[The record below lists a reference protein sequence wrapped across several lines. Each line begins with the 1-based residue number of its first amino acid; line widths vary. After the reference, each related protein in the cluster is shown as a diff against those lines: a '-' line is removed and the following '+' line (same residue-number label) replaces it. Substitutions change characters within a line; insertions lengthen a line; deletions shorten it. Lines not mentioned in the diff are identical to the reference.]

1 MEASDGKIFGS
12 EEGGGSIDE
21 KRIELSNLWGSA
33 SHIYGNSDMAR
44 SGLIEQQALLGNDE
58 GEVVRSELWL
68 GMPTMPKVPGR
79 DALFDARRGSQIE
92 RENVSECAGCQDTT
106 PESEL
111 IVRSING
118 QRARRTRQPSQ
129 HVDI

>member
-1 MEASDGKIFGS
+1 MATQIWHAQDSS
-12 EEGGGSIDE
+12 SN
-21 KRIELSNLWGSA
+21 KRCWETTKAKWFVPS
-33 SHIYGNSDMAR
+33 
-44 SGLIEQQALLGNDE
+44 
-58 GEVVRSELWL
+58 LWL

-106 PESEL
+106 PESEP

-118 QRARRTRQPSQ
+118 QGAGRTRQPSQ